1 MNSST
6 VRHRR
11 HQECKTKRQENAKR
25 KAKVHKGQVL
35 ACRRQMD
42 RARRARQRREK
53 REHTQQRQRE
63 FAFRVKVARYYQ
75 DLRERGVPEQQAVE
89 YTLDQYRPRADGDLP
104 VSVST
109 IRHWVRQVKQ
119 AGGHYHVLRPQ
130 SRRPQHITY
139 QVSAQ
144 VVGLIFAL
152 RHQKGW
158 GGHRIAAELKRRG
171 LVNHLTGRT
180 VYTILD
186 RLGLPVKT
194 YALKGQSDGI
204 AYRHYEK
211 GWPNAQWHIDLKETK
226 LADGTPVYICVI
238 LDDHSRYVVTAVA
251 GTEKT
256 AGWTAQVTRQAIHQ
270 NGQPD
275 EMLSDNGR
283 EFASPWEGEDSL
295 TEFGRLLHELG
306 IEHLTT
312 APRYPQ
318 CNGKVEAFN
327 KTLGRELLQGQ
338 SFKTLADLQAALDAY
353 VVYYNNYRGHSSL
366 GWQAPVT
373 RFAGR
378 AVRVQGLA
386 GIPGL
391 EPMAADSQW
400 GRSYC
405 DSPVVITPTTVRDR
419 AALALPIAL

>member
-1 MNSST
+1 MNGST
-6 VRHRR
+6 ARQQRD
-11 HQECKTKRQENAKR
+11 QEHKTKRKENAKR

-63 FAFRVKVARYYQ
+63 FAFRVKVVRYYQ

-89 YTLDQYRPRADGDLP
+89 YTWDQYRPRAEDDWP

-158 GGHRIAAELKRRG
+158 GGHRIAAELKRRD
-171 LVNHLTGRT
+171 LVDHLTGRT
-180 VYTILD
+180 VYKILD

-204 AYRHYEK
+204 AYRRYEK
-211 GWPNAQWHIDLKETK
+211 GWPNAQWHIDLKQTT
-226 LADGTPVYICVI
+226 LADGTTVYICGI
-238 LDDHSRYVVTAVA
+238 LDDHSRYVVAAVV
-251 GTEKT
+251 GPEKT
-256 AGWTAQVTRQAIHQ
+256 SRWTAQVTRQAIRQ

-283 EFASPWEGEDSL
+283 EFASAWEGEGSL
-295 TEFGRLLHELG
+295 TEFGQLLRKLG

-327 KTLGRELLQGQ
+327 KTLDRELLQGQ
-338 SFKTLADLQAALDAY
+338 SFATRADLQAALEAY

-366 GWQAPVT
+366 GWQAPIT

-405 DSPVVITPTTVRDR
+405 DPPVAIMPTTVRDR
-419 AALALPIAL
+419 AALALPMAL

>member
-1 MNSST
+1 MNDST
-6 VRHRR
+6 VRHQR
-11 HQECKTKRQENAKR
+11 HHERKTKRRENAKR

-35 ACRRQMD
+35 ARRRQMD
-42 RARRARQRREK
+42 RARRARQRREQ

-63 FAFRVKVARYYQ
+63 FAFRVKVVRGYQ
-75 DLRERGVPEQQAVE
+75 ALRERGVPEQQAVA
-89 YTLDQYRPRADGDLP
+89 YTLDQYRPRAEDDRPL
-104 VSVST
+104 SAST
-109 IRHWVRQVKQ
+109 IRHWARQVRQ

-152 RHQKGW
+152 RHEKGW

-171 LVNHLTGRT
+171 LVDHLTGRT

-194 YALKGQSDGI
+194 YARKGLSDGI
-204 AYRHYEK
+204 AYRRYEK

-226 LADGTPVYICVI
+226 LAEGTSVYICVI

-256 AGWTAQVTRQAIHQ
+256 ADWTAQVTRHAIQQ

-283 EFASPWEGEDSL
+283 EFASAWEGDESL
-295 TEFGRLLHELG
+295 TEFGRLLRALG

-327 KTLGRELLQGQ
+327 KTLDRELLQGQ
-338 SFKTLADLQAALDAY
+338 TFATLADLQTALDAY

-386 GIPGL
+386 AIPGL
-391 EPMAADSQW
+391 EPMAADAQW
-400 GRSYC
+400 GPSWC
-405 DSPVVITPTTVRDR
+405 DLPVVITPTTVRDR
-419 AALALPIAL
+419 AALALSTAV

>member
-6 VRHRR
+6 TRHRR

-63 FAFRVKVARYYQ
+63 FAFRVKVVRYYQ
-75 DLRERGVPEQQAVE
+75 HLRERGVPEQQAVE

-119 AGGHYHVLRPQ
+119 AGGHYQVLRPQ

-171 LVNHLTGRT
+171 LVDHLTGRT

-204 AYRHYEK
+204 AYRRYEK

-251 GTEKT
+251 GTQKT
-256 AGWTAQVTRQAIHQ
+256 AGWTAQVTRQAIPQ

-275 EMLSDNGR
+275 EILSDNGR

-327 KTLGRELLQGQ
+327 KTLDRELLQGQ

-353 VVYYNNYRGHSSL
+353 GVYYNNYRGHSRL

-400 GRSYC
+400 GQSYC
-405 DSPVVITPTTVRDR
+405 DAPVVITPTTVRDR
-419 AALALPIAL
+419 AALALPMAL